1 MKPPSPSHTSV
12 VRLLIILSV
21 LGAIAAPVANGQV
34 SFFTPPTYAGSGPI
48 FVADFNGDGKPDI
61 LASDGT
67 LNLGK
72 GDGTFTTGTP
82 VTGTP
87 LAVADFNG
95 DGKPDVLEQGTGTLL
110 VLLGNGDGTFQPP
123 ISTNSGASLFAVV
136 AGDLT
141 GNSKADVLGLF
152 NNNLIVYLSN
162 GDGTF
167 AAGVSYSV
175 GNTSFA
181 PVTITLGDFNGDG
194 KVDVA
199 VSLSGDTVPGQE
211 IVLLGNGD
219 GTFQAGKTSTGVF
232 YPASV
237 VAGDFNND
245 GKLDL
250 VIASQTDI
258 SNTTSIL
265 LGNGDGTFQAPSTIF
280 SNSGT
285 LATADLNGDG
295 KLDLVLGGSVVEIY
309 LGKGDGTF
317 AIGHSYAG
325 GPPLALADFNLDGK
339 LDIAAGGDI
348 LLGNGDGTFKGV
360 SAVALPLPPYGP
372 PLTAVGDFNK
382 DGAPDVAVLSISSL
396 WNLYILIND
405 GTGALSLANTY
416 TLHGPGYGIATA
428 DLNGDGNLDLV
439 VFGKD
444 PLTED
449 WGYSVLLG
457 NGDGSFQ
464 SPVFYPQDVAT
475 GSNFYSIVIAD
486 FNNDGKPDIAASLGG
501 GASDN
506 QSLVVLLGNGNGT
519 FSSPTYFFDGGASS
533 IVSADF
539 NGDGKQDIAAAGSA
553 GLAILLGN
561 GNGTF
566 QAATFPFTTPL
577 TGLLIGDVNGDGKAD
592 LVSTFGAQVYLGN
605 GNGTFQAPIP
615 IVSSST
621 VIASVLADIN
631 GDGKLDVIGGRQIST
646 QGGDRG
652 IFLGNG
658 DGTFGPYMFI
668 LNSSDDSTNFVQ
680 AADMIGDGKQDL
692 IAAQDPY
699 TIFVLINTTVP
710 VPGAS
715 FSPTSVTFPSQTV
728 GTVSNP
734 TPVMLTNTGA
744 VALTVK
750 SVSFGG
756 VDAGEFKQ
764 SNNCTTVEPLESC
777 TIKVA
782 FAPTATGG
790 SSANLI
796 VADNAG
802 TGSQQLVVSGT
813 GAAVPDFSISPA
825 SGSSNS
831 ATIAAGQ
838 TASFNLSVTPAGSF
852 SGTVSLTCAITP
864 SVTTGPACSVPASV
878 TVTQG
883 ATAAITAKISTTA
896 AGTAG
901 SISSASLPPGIKPI
915 IWTIAILA
923 SGLLLAGYRRRIPAL
938 ALPMMAGVLLG
949 MSACGGG
956 GGGSSS
962 MKSPG
967 TPAGTYTATVT
978 AKSGGLTHNTALTVI
993 VE

>member
-1 MKPPSPSHTSV
+1 MKSSPSHSSI
-12 VRLLIILSV
+12 VRLLVIL
-21 LGAIAAPVANGQV
+21 LLLIALAAPLAQAQV

-48 FVADFNGDGKPDI
+48 FVADFNGDRKPDI

-123 ISTNSGASLFAVV
+123 ISSNSGASLYAVV

-141 GNSKADVLGLF
+141 GNGKADVLGFF
-152 NNNLIVYLSN
+152 NNNLVVYLSN

-167 AAGVSYSV
+167 AAGVSYPV
-175 GNTSFA
+175 GNTSFG
-181 PVTITLGDFNGDG
+181 PVAITLGDFNNDG
-194 KVDVA
+194 EVDVA
-199 VSLSGDTVPGQE
+199 ASLQGDNVPGQE
-211 IVLLGNGD
+211 VVLLGNGN
-219 GTFQAGKTSTGVF
+219 GTFQAGKTSTGVY
-232 YPASV
+232 YPESV

-250 VIASQTDI
+250 VIAGDPSLSNT
-258 SNTTSIL
+258 NTTSIL

-285 LATADLNGDG
+285 LATGDLNGDG

-317 AIGHSYAG
+317 ALGHSYAG
-325 GPPLALADFNLDGK
+325 GSPLALADFNLDGK
-339 LDIAAGGDI
+339 PDIATGGDI

-360 SAVALPLPPYGP
+360 SAVALPLPQYGP

-382 DGAPDVAVLSISSL
+382 DGAPDVAVLSISTL

-439 VFGKD
+439 VFGKV

-464 SPVFYPQDVAT
+464 SPVFYPQNVAT

-533 IVSADF
+533 IESADF
-539 NGDGKQDIAAAGSA
+539 NGDGKQDIAAAGSN

-566 QAATFPFTTPL
+566 QPATFPFTTSF

-592 LVSTFGAQVYLGN
+592 LVSTFGAQLYLGN

-631 GDGKLDVIGGRQIST
+631 GDGKLDVIGGRQISA
-646 QGGDRG
+646 QSGDRG

-658 DGTFGPYMFI
+658 DGTFGPYMF
-668 LNSSDDSTNFVQ
+668 LLFSSDDSTNFVQ
-680 AADMIGDGKQDL
+680 AADMNGDGKQDL
-692 IAAQDPY
+692 IVAQDPNI
-699 TIFVLINTTVP
+699 IFVLINTTVP

-728 GTVSNP
+728 GTISNP

-764 SNNCTTVEPLESC
+764 TNNCATVEPSENC
-777 TIKVA
+777 TINVA

-796 VADNAG
+796 VGDNAG
-802 TGSQQLVVSGT
+802 TGSQQVVVSGMAT
-813 GAAVPDFSISPA
+813 AAPGFSIGPA

-831 ATIAAGQ
+831 ATISAGQ
-838 TASFNLSVTPAGSF
+838 TASFGLTVTPSGSF
-852 SGTVSLTCAITP
+852 SGTVSLGCAITP
-864 SVTTGPACSVPASV
+864 AVTPAPVCTVPASFNVAQGTAAAV
-878 TVTQG
+878 TV
-883 ATAAITAKISTTA
+883 KVSTTA
-896 AGTAG
+896 ATTAG
-901 SISSASLPPGIKPI
+901 SISQVNLPQGMIPI
-915 IWTIAILA
+915 AWTIVLLG
-923 SGLLLAGYRRRIPAL
+923 SGLLFAVYRRRPGLGIPMIA
-938 ALPMMAGVLLG
+938 VLLFG
-949 MSACGGG
+949 ITACGGG
-956 GGGSSS
+956 GSMSSTTT
-962 MKSPG
+962 PG

-978 AKSGGLTHNTALTVI
+978 AKSGSLSHNTALTVI
-993 VE
+993 VQ